1 MVRMSPDPERPA
13 TMSEA
18 GRLTGVLFE
27 PKKAFAD
34 IGARP
39 RWIVPILLVIVG
51 AVAYTYCCSQ
61 RVGWER
67 IVRKSMENSTRVQ
80 ALTPE
85 QRERAVERG
94 AQFGAI
100 FGYAAAVVGTPFSI
114 ALIAAVLLLTSRIM
128 GGQLSYG
135 QLFAINSYAG
145 LTGLVFVI
153 LSIVVL
159 FLKPPDEFDIQNPL
173 FFNVG
178 SFLDPASTPKALY
191 AVAGSID
198 LFSFWRIAL
207 LAIGMSAAARKFS
220 FGKALA
226 AVLMPW
232 MLMVAAKAGWFAAF
246 G

>member
-1 MVRMSPDPERPA
+1 
-13 TMSEA
+13 MSEA
-18 GRLTGVLFE
+18 GRLTGVFFE

-39 RWIVPILLVIVG
+39 TWIVPMLMVIV
-51 AVAYTYCCSQ
+51 AALAYTYLCGQ
-61 RVGWER
+61 HVGWER
-67 IVRKSMENSTRVQ
+67 IVRKSMENNARVQ
-80 ALTPE
+80 SLTPE
-85 QRERAVERG
+85 QREQAVARG
-94 AQFGAI
+94 AQFGAVI
-100 FGYAAAVVGTPFSI
+100 GYVASVAGTPLTI
-114 ALIAAVLLLTSRIM
+114 ALFAAVLLLTSRIM
-128 GGQLSYG
+128 GGQLTYG

-159 FLKPPDEFDIQNPL
+159 FLKPPDDFDIQNPL
-173 FFNVG
+173 FFNIG

-191 AVAGSID
+191 ALAGSID

-207 LAIGMSAAARKFS
+207 LAIGLSAAARTFP

-226 AVLMPW
+226 AVVMPW
-232 MLMVAAKAGWFAAF
+232 ALLVAAKVGWAAAF